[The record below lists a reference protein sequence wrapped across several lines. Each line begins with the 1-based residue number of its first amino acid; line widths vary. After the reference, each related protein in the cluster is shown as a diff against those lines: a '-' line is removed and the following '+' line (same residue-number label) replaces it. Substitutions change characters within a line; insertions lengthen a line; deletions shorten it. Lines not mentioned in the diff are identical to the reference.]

1 MFNPDFPDG
10 VGITN
15 RKASSAASREPS
27 ETGTTVHGATV
38 QRWSSHR
45 SLLTPP
51 PVPMAMARPPL
62 TIRVDTI

>member
-51 PVPMAMARPPL
+51 PSRWRWRGPP
-62 TIRVDTI
+62 